1 MSTKNWLIFKEIAG
15 NPAVQAL
22 FDRAVAQ
29 IAGGTP
35 PPLNRDYPVGFMVEG
50 QKLLGSAVLEYRLS
64 QEALAHFSRT
74 DLRDFVE
81 QMRALL
87 GWNEIDHTLHRWVH
101 AWLRDPY
108 FVNQGHNW
116 SAHWV
121 RKSDAPAADL
131 PDSVYRFAC
140 DIALGD
146 LKYGPSYAR
155 VSAEEIFDW
164 VTQLG
169 SELPAQL
176 KQQGTGELPPALA
189 RWQGDGASAT
199 ANDALAVVRITQR
212 AASEAAY
219 GQVLDYLV
227 QLLSTTD
234 FSRSYAIEYRGICPF
249 RACPGKACTSCL
261 RRPPPTRGCM
271 NGSRPMH
278 MPPCAST
285 TGTRTWRTRTVPCQ
299 AALRCSRWPGPT
311 RGLRRW
317 SCSTCTPWM
326 VSTNRCRAGLSRPMP
341 TPTAWTPPA
350 WHI

>member
-1 MSTKNWLIFKEIAG
+1 MSTKNWLVYHDIAG

-22 FDRAVAQ
+22 FDSAVAQ

-35 PPLNRDYPVGFMVEG
+35 PPLNQDYPVGFMVAG
-50 QKLLGSAVLEYRLS
+50 QKLLGTAVLEYRLR
-64 QEALAHFSRT
+64 QAPAADLAYP
-74 DLRDFVE
+74 DLRDFVA
-81 QMRALL
+81 RLRVLL
-87 GWNEIDHTLHRWVH
+87 GWNEIGHTLHRWVH

-169 SELPAQL
+169 SDLPAQL
-176 KQQGTGELPPALA
+176 LKQGTGELPPALA
-189 RWQGDGASAT
+189 RWKGDGASAT
-199 ANDALAVVRITQR
+199 ANDALAVIRITQR
-212 AASEAAY
+212 AASQAAY

-234 FSRSYAIEYRGICPF
+234 FPRSYAIEYRG
-249 RACPGKACTSCL
+249 
-261 RRPPPTRGCM
+261 PT
-271 NGSRPMH
+271 
-278 MPPCAST
+278 
-285 TGTRTWRTRTVPCQ
+285 
-299 AALRCSRWPGPT
+299 
-311 RGLRRW
+311 
-317 SCSTCTPWM
+317 
-326 VSTNRCRAGLSRPMP
+326 
-341 TPTAWTPPA
+341 
-350 WHI
+350 